1 MIKIKKNRVYFI
13 GEIGINHNGSVN
25 KAKRYID
32 LAKKHKIDAIKLQIG
47 SANKFTTIEN
57 LKRFNKRSKVNFSEK
72 EIDNLINY
80 SKKRGIK
87 LFATP
92 ISHDYVKFVA
102 KKFGLIKI
110 ASGDINFLPTL
121 KLAAQSKKQT
131 IISTGASSLKE
142 IKNIFKIFK
151 DKKKLILM
159 HCISSYPTDIKNANL
174 INIKFLRDMFNINVG
189 YSNHVLGTT
198 ACEIAIALGARIIEF
213 HFTDNKKRTFID
225 HKISLEPKDFDILR
239 KKAKEIILGIG
250 KKRLQQFKCEKN
262 YKELRKGLIYNKDL
276 LTNHKIKDQDIDFA
290 RPQKDFSYKEVR
302 RIIGL
307 KLKKDVKKYFS
318 VKKKDFK

>member
-1 MIKIKKNRVYFI
+1 MIRIKKNRVYFI

-25 KAKRYID
+25 KAKKYID

-47 SANKFTTIEN
+47 SADKFTTIEN

-80 SKKRGIK
+80 SKKRGVK

-92 ISHDYVKFVA
+92 ISHDYVTFVA

-121 KLAAQSKKQT
+121 KLAAKSKKQT

-151 DKKKLILM
+151 DKKKLIIM
-159 HCISSYPTDIKNANL
+159 HCVSSYPTDIKNANL
-174 INIKFLRDMFNINVG
+174 VNIKFLRDKFNIHVG
-189 YSNHVLGTT
+189 YSNHVLGTN
-198 ACEIAIALGARIIEF
+198 ACEVAIALGARIIEF
-213 HFTDNKKRTFID
+213 HFTDNKKRAFID
-225 HKISLEPKDFDILR
+225 HKISLEPKDFDLLR
-239 KKAKEIILGIG
+239 KKANEIISSIG
-250 KKRLQQFKCEKN
+250 KKRLHQFKCEKN
-262 YKELRKGLIYNKDL
+262 YKELRKGLVYKSNFPA
-276 LTNHKIKDQDIDFA
+276 NHKIRSCDINFA
-290 RPQKDFSYKEVR
+290 RPYRDFSSNDINK
-302 RIIGL
+302 IIGL
-307 KLKKDVKKYFS
+307 RLKKKVKKFYLI
-318 VKKKDFK
+318 KKNDF

>member
-1 MIKIKKNRVYFI
+1 
-13 GEIGINHNGSVN
+13 
-25 KAKRYID
+25 
-32 LAKKHKIDAIKLQIG
+32 
-47 SANKFTTIEN
+47 
-57 LKRFNKRSKVNFSEK
+57 
-72 EIDNLINY
+72 
-80 SKKRGIK
+80 
-87 LFATP
+87 
-92 ISHDYVKFVA
+92 
-102 KKFGLIKI
+102 
-110 ASGDINFLPTL
+110 
-121 KLAAQSKKQT
+121 
-131 IISTGASSLKE
+131 
-142 IKNIFKIFK
+142 
-151 DKKKLILM
+151 M

-213 HFTDNKKRTFID
+213 HFTDNKKTFID

-239 KKAKEIILGIG
+239 KKSKRNNFRYR

-290 RPQKDFSYKEVR
+290 RPQKDFSYNEVR

-318 VKKKDFK
+318 VKKRFQMKAKYRTIPQLSPYINHKNYLTFKENHKFFIKELKKELKKDSLKLIDIGCGNGQLLYQINKKFPYINCTGTDREVQFINSAKKFVGLRNVNFMTKDFLKIEEHMILYFVHLSSKFFRIIRNLLQNF